1 MKLKDENTR
10 IQKLLA
16 QLGIDSRRNIEKMI
30 ISGDIKVNG
39 KIAELGQKISIKD
52 KISIKN
58 QSIDLANKINIINN
72 TEHEVILYHKPTGE
86 ICSRSDPK
94 HKNTVFKNLPTPK
107 AGRWIQVGR
116 LDLNTSGLLLFT
128 TDGELA
134 NKLMHPK
141 YELERVYLARVFG
154 EITDTKIN
162 NLLKGVKLEDGM
174 AKFTKINLKS
184 EKNDSHNNKW
194 VECSLKEGR
203 NREVR
208 RLWES
213 QKCTVN
219 RLIRIKFGNVT
230 LPKTLK
236 AGEFVYLKNF
246 DI

>member
-1 MKLKDENTR
+1 MNLKPENTR

-16 QLGIDSRRNIEKMI
+16 QLVIASRRSIEKMI
-30 ISGDIKVNG
+30 VSGEIKING

-58 QSIDLANKINIINN
+58 QPINLASKINIINN
-72 TEHEVILYHKPTGE
+72 TEHEIILYHKPTGE

-94 HKNTVFKNLPTPK
+94 HKDTVFESLPKPK
-107 AGRWIQVGR
+107 SGRWIQVGR

-162 NLLKGVKLEDGM
+162 NLLTGVKLEDGM
-174 AKFTKINLKS
+174 AKFTSINLKS

-213 QKCTVN
+213 QKCTIN
-219 RLIRIKFGNVT
+219 RLIRIKFGNVS

-236 AGEFVYLKNF
+236 AGGFVYLRYLDF
-246 DI
+246 

>member
-1 MKLKDENTR
+1 
-10 IQKLLA
+10 
-16 QLGIDSRRNIEKMI
+16 
-30 ISGDIKVNG
+30 
-39 KIAELGQKISIKD
+39 
-52 KISIKN
+52 
-58 QSIDLANKINIINN
+58 
-72 TEHEVILYHKPTGE
+72 
-86 ICSRSDPK
+86 
-94 HKNTVFKNLPTPK
+94 
-107 AGRWIQVGR
+107 
-116 LDLNTSGLLLFT
+116 
-128 TDGELA
+128 
-134 NKLMHPK
+134 MHPK

-219 RLIRIKFGNVT
+219 RLIRIKFGNVS

-236 AGEFVYLKNF
+236 AGKFVYLNSF